1 MTLALPTEENS
12 PLPYSGQDPRERR
25 DLIIATSFTLLY
37 FLLFAFFWFSSES
50 ISRLTK
56 KADAAPVRTNLK
68 IQRLAQ
74 APPIAAPPLVSQF
87 ADASGLKETDK
98 VDPRTALQ
106 SDRNTAAS
114 SKVVNGTDPTLG
126 GQEGK
131 NNDSLTMQNSQFSP
145 NPASPPPSAR
155 LSPSAAKPPAQ
166 AKPDPAPPLPKTELL
181 KPTPGPGEAIQKP
194 AQETPPDTTPDQNQ
208 SQDST
213 PPSQAQAASEASDS
227 SSAMAPPPDIFR
239 DRSAVSGGAQMGQD
253 ASFASM
259 GTALGRYQHKLYLGI
274 GSRWNLKVQQTMAQ
288 IGVNRV
294 VIRFFVNPD
303 GSISQLDVV
312 QGDPNSILGQ
322 ISGDAI
328 NQSSNLIGPFPDALL
343 KEMPKGFPWQL
354 AFRIY

>member
-1 MTLALPTEENS
+1 MA
-12 PLPYSGQDPRERR
+12 
-25 DLIIATSFTLLY
+25 
-37 FLLFAFFWFSSES
+37 
-50 ISRLTK
+50 
-56 KADAAPVRTNLK
+56 
-68 IQRLAQ
+68 
-74 APPIAAPPLVSQF
+74 SQF
-87 ADASGLKETDK
+87 VDASGLKETDK

-106 SDRNTAAS
+106 SDRNTAAA

-145 NPASPPPSAR
+145 NQASPPPSAR
-155 LSPSAAKPPAQ
+155 LSPSAAKPPPQ

-194 AQETPPDTTPDQNQ
+194 AEETPPDANPNQNQ

>member
-1 MTLALPTEENS
+1 MAMPYAGEES
-12 PLPYSGQDPRERR
+12 RERR
-25 DLIIATSFTLLY
+25 DLFIATVFTILY
-37 FLLFAFFWFSSES
+37 FLLFAFFWFTSEAMNH
-50 ISRLTK
+50 LLK
-56 KADAAPVRTNLK
+56 KDTGDIIHTNLK
-68 IQRLAQ
+68 IKRLMQ
-74 APPIAAPPLVSQF
+74 APPAAPPLDSQF
-87 ADASGLKETDK
+87 VDATGLKETDK
-98 VDPRTALQ
+98 PDPRTALQ

-131 NNDSLTMQNSQFSP
+131 QNDSLTMQNSQFSP

-155 LSPSAAKPPAQ
+155 LSPSAAKPAQ
-166 AKPDPAPPLPKTELL
+166 QPKPVPAPPLPKTDLL
-181 KPTPGPGEAIQKP
+181 KPVPGPGTPIQKVS
-194 AQETPPDTTPDQNQ
+194 EDTPPDSKPDQNQ
-208 SQDST
+208 NQDAT
-213 PPSQAQAASEASDS
+213 PPSAAQAASDAADS

-294 VIRFFVNPD
+294 VIRFFVNRD

-322 ISGDAI
+322 ISGDSI
-328 NQSSNLIGPFPDALL
+328 NQTSNLIGPFPADLL
-343 KEMPKGFPWQL
+343 KEMPNGFPWQL

>member
-1 MTLALPTEENS
+1 MTLALPTEDNS
-12 PLPYSGQDPRERR
+12 PLPYSGTDPRERR

-37 FLLFAFFWFSSES
+37 FFLFAFFWFSSEA

-56 KADAAPVRTNLK
+56 KEGAAPVRTNLK

-74 APPIAAPPLVSQF
+74 APNIAPPLDSQF
-87 ADASGLKETDK
+87 VDASGLKETDK
-98 VDPRTALQ
+98 PDPRTALQ
-106 SDRNTAAS
+106 SDRNTAAA

-131 NNDSLTMQNSQFSP
+131 KNDSLTMQNSQFSP

-155 LSPSAAKPPAQ
+155 LSPSAAKPPPQ
-166 AKPDPAPPLPKTELL
+166 AKPDPAPPLPKTEPLI
-181 KPTPGPGEAIQKP
+181 PTPGPGEAIQKP
-194 AQETPPDTTPDQNQ
+194 SQETPPDTTPSQNQ

-213 PPSQAQAASEASDS
+213 PPSQAQAASDASDS

-259 GTALGRYQHKLYLGI
+259 GTALGRYQHKLWQGI
-274 GSRWNLKVQQTMAQ
+274 GSRWNIKVNQRMAQ

-328 NQSSNLIGPFPDALL
+328 NQTSNLIGPFSDALL